1 MFLLNGN
8 PLAVDTAF
16 TNDGIQYPA
25 NWLRLASAEEKEAI
39 GITEVADAVR
49 ADDRFYWSGD
59 INLPKALEDKEEV
72 DEDGNPLYVKVLG
85 EVDGEPAMVDST
97 ERLVTKGL
105 KSAQV
110 AQIKSSAGFLLASTD
125 WYVVRKA
132 DIGTDIPEDV
142 ATYRS
147 AVRAEADRVETE
159 ILAVTTVDALMAI
172 EPNWPTL

>member
-1 MFLLNGN
+1 
-8 PLAVDTAF
+8 
-16 TNDGIQYPA
+16 
-25 NWLRLASAEEKEAI
+25 
-39 GITEVADAVR
+39 
-49 ADDRFYWSGD
+49 
-59 INLPKALEDKEEV
+59 
-72 DEDGNPLYVKVLG
+72 
-85 EVDGEPAMVDST
+85 
-97 ERLVTKGL
+97 VTKGL